1 MCGRDVDRDGLRSGI
16 VDSFRR
22 KLRTH
27 TAEKKRSDAHMLQVA
42 VVHERHRFG
51 VMNID
56 QQNQTAKFSRLDAI
70 LVSALLHTPS

>member
-1 MCGRDVDRDGLRSGI
+1 MNKVKSLHDAVAAD
-16 VDSFRR
+16 
-22 KLRTH
+22 

-42 VVHERHRFG
+42 VVYEGHRFG